1 MKRSL
6 ILVLS
11 MFLTFI
17 VAPSAKADLT
27 FNGDVSCPADHPVK
41 GSEVNATT
49 GERFTH
55 CSTETAWSAYLIGGD
70 LLEAYNNSG
79 GTLDITEAV
88 TQYRQEQQSISDQR
102 AKAEADAIAEANAN
116 PGQQICKT
124 WSYTSTYN
132 GSGGGGV
139 CTTTPVQAKSID
151 NTLAAAKI
159 AEIRARLEADPQYA
173 TLRRAEAN
181 ATTGINIVI
190 DYSAAERAAA
200 LDQWAI
206 NMAGNELAKA
216 AASKKAAKNPGLR
229 VCSDWAVGEQTGQQ
243 CDYVPVALTSKAIL
257 TSVTDQLDGLEL
269 SAALDKKVNKFVKV
283 VDIAIPNT
291 TSAKAVTIPKAPKG
305 MSQVIT
311 VENPDDCSAKGR
323 KVKIDKGALCEIS
336 IALTV
341 AEGIDVNFAQTI
353 KRN

>member
-17 VAPSAKADLT
+17 VIPATQANVSFD
-27 FNGDVSCPADHPVK
+27 GDVSCPADFPIK
-41 GSEVNATT
+41 YGESNADGSYKTVCHTDTYHQAN
-49 GERFTH
+49 
-55 CSTETAWSAYLIGGD
+55 LIGGD
-70 LLEAYNNSG
+70 VFQNYVNSG
-79 GTLDITEAV
+79 GTLDISQAI

-102 AKAEADAIAEANAN
+102 ANAEAQALAEANAN
-116 PGQQICKT
+116 PGQEVCKT
-124 WSYTSTYN
+124 WSYTSTFN
-132 GSGGGGV
+132 GSGGGGTCV
-139 CTTTPVQAKSID
+139 TIPLAARAID
-151 NTLAAAKI
+151 NTVAANKI
-159 AEIRARLEADPQYA
+159 AEIRAQLEADPQYA
-173 TLRRAEAN
+173 TLRY
-181 ATTGINIVI
+181 GIGNQTF
-190 DYSAAERAAA
+190 DYSPAERAAL
-200 LDQWAI
+200 LDQWAA
-206 NMAGNELAKA
+206 NMAGNELAKI

-229 VCSDWAVGEQTGQQ
+229 VCSDWVVGSQNGQQ

-257 TSVTDQLDGLEL
+257 ASVTEQLDGLEL
-269 SAALDKKVNKFVKV
+269 TAALDKKVNKFVKA
-283 VDIAIPNT
+283 VDVAIPNT
-291 TSAKAVTIPKAPKG
+291 TSAKTVTIPKAPKG
-305 MSQVIT
+305 MSQVVT

>member
-17 VAPSAKADLT
+17 VVPATQANVSFD
-27 FNGDVSCPADHPVK
+27 GDVSCPADFPIK
-41 GSEVNATT
+41 YGESNADGSYKTVCHTDTYHQAN
-49 GERFTH
+49 
-55 CSTETAWSAYLIGGD
+55 LIGGD
-70 LLEAYNNSG
+70 VFQNYVNSG
-79 GTLDITEAV
+79 GTLDISQAI

-102 AKAEADAIAEANAN
+102 ANAEAQALAEANAN
-116 PGQQICKT
+116 PGQEVCKT
-124 WSYTSTYN
+124 WSYTSTFN
-132 GSGGGGV
+132 GSGGGGTCV
-139 CTTTPVQAKSID
+139 TIPLAARAID
-151 NTLAAAKI
+151 NTVAANKI
-159 AEIRARLEADPQYA
+159 AEIRAQLEADPQYA
-173 TLRRAEAN
+173 TLRY
-181 ATTGINIVI
+181 GIGNQTF
-190 DYSAAERAAA
+190 DYSPAERAAL
-200 LDQWAI
+200 LDQWAA
-206 NMAGNELAKA
+206 NMAGNELAKI

-229 VCSDWAVGEQTGQQ
+229 VCSDWAVGDQKGQQ

-257 TSVTDQLDGLEL
+257 ASVTEQLDDLEL
-269 SAALDKKVNKFVKV
+269 TAALDKKVNKFVKA
-283 VDIAIPNT
+283 VDVAIPNT
-291 TSAKAVTIPKAPKG
+291 TSAKTVTIPKAPKG
-305 MSQVIT
+305 MSQVVT

>member
-17 VAPSAKADLT
+17 VVPATQANVSFD
-27 FNGDVSCPADHPVK
+27 GDVSCPADFPIK
-41 GSEVNATT
+41 YGESNADGSYKTVCHTDTYHQAN
-49 GERFTH
+49 
-55 CSTETAWSAYLIGGD
+55 LIGGD
-70 LLEAYNNSG
+70 VFQNYVNSG
-79 GTLDITEAV
+79 GTLDISQAI

-102 AKAEADAIAEANAN
+102 ANAEAQALAEANAN
-116 PGQQICKT
+116 PGQEVCKT
-124 WSYTSTYN
+124 WSYTSTFY
-132 GSGGGGV
+132 GSGGGGTCV
-139 CTTTPVQAKSID
+139 TIPLAARAID
-151 NTLAAAKI
+151 NTVAANKI
-159 AEIRARLEADPQYA
+159 AEIRAQLEADPQYA
-173 TLRRAEAN
+173 TLRY
-181 ATTGINIVI
+181 GIGNQTF
-190 DYSAAERAAA
+190 DYSPAERAAL
-200 LDQWAI
+200 LDQWAA
-206 NMAGNELAKA
+206 NMAGNELAKI

-229 VCSDWAVGEQTGQQ
+229 VCSDWVVGSQNGQQ

-257 TSVTDQLDGLEL
+257 ASVTEQLDGLEL
-269 SAALDKKVNKFVKV
+269 TAALDKKVNKFVKA
-283 VDIAIPNT
+283 VDVAIPNT
-291 TSAKAVTIPKAPKG
+291 TSAKTVTIPKAPKG
-305 MSQVIT
+305 MSQVVT

>member
-17 VAPSAKADLT
+17 VVPATQANVSFD
-27 FNGDVSCPADHPVK
+27 GDVSCPADFPIK
-41 GSEVNATT
+41 YGESNADGSYKTVCHTDTYHQAN
-49 GERFTH
+49 
-55 CSTETAWSAYLIGGD
+55 LIGGD
-70 LLEAYNNSG
+70 VFQNYVNSG
-79 GTLDITEAV
+79 GTLDISQAI

-102 AKAEADAIAEANAN
+102 ANAEAQALAEANAN
-116 PGQQICKT
+116 PGQEVCKT
-124 WSYTSTYN
+124 WSYTSTFN
-132 GSGGGGV
+132 GSGGGGTCV
-139 CTTTPVQAKSID
+139 TIPLAARAID
-151 NTLAAAKI
+151 NTVAANKI
-159 AEIRARLEADPQYA
+159 AEIRAQLEADPQYA
-173 TLRRAEAN
+173 TLRY
-181 ATTGINIVI
+181 GIGNQTF
-190 DYSAAERAAA
+190 DYSPAERAAL
-200 LDQWAI
+200 LDQWAA
-206 NMAGNELAKA
+206 NMAGNELAKI

-229 VCSDWAVGEQTGQQ
+229 VCSDWVVGSQNGQQ

-257 TSVTDQLDGLEL
+257 ASVTEQLDGLEL
-269 SAALDKKVNKFVKV
+269 TAALDKKVNKFVKA
-283 VDIAIPNT
+283 VDVAIPNT

-305 MSQVIT
+305 MSQVVT

>member
-17 VAPSAKADLT
+17 VVPATQANVSFD
-27 FNGDVSCPADHPVK
+27 GDVSCPADFPIK
-41 GSEVNATT
+41 YGESNADGSYKTVCHTDTYHQAN
-49 GERFTH
+49 
-55 CSTETAWSAYLIGGD
+55 LIGGD
-70 LLEAYNNSG
+70 VFQNYVNSG
-79 GTLDITEAV
+79 GTLDISQAI

-102 AKAEADAIAEANAN
+102 ANAEAQALAEANAN
-116 PGQQICKT
+116 PGQEVCKT
-124 WSYTSTYN
+124 WSYTSTFN
-132 GSGGGGV
+132 GSGGGGTCV
-139 CTTTPVQAKSID
+139 TIPLAARAID
-151 NTLAAAKI
+151 NTVAANKI
-159 AEIRARLEADPQYA
+159 AEIRAQLEADPQYA
-173 TLRRAEAN
+173 TLRY
-181 ATTGINIVI
+181 GIGNQTF
-190 DYSAAERAAA
+190 DYSPAERAAL
-200 LDQWAI
+200 LDQWAA
-206 NMAGNELAKA
+206 NMAGNELAKI

-229 VCSDWAVGEQTGQQ
+229 VCSDWVVGSQNGQQ

-257 TSVTDQLDGLEL
+257 ASVTEQLDGLEL
-269 SAALDKKVNKFVKV
+269 TAALYKKVNKFVKA
-283 VDIAIPNT
+283 VDVAIPNT
-291 TSAKAVTIPKAPKG
+291 TSAKTVTIPKAPKG
-305 MSQVIT
+305 MSQVVT

>member
-17 VAPSAKADLT
+17 VVPATQANVSFD
-27 FNGDVSCPADHPVK
+27 GDVSCPADFPIK
-41 GSEVNATT
+41 YGESNADGSYKTVCHTDTYHQAN
-49 GERFTH
+49 
-55 CSTETAWSAYLIGGD
+55 LIGGD
-70 LLEAYNNSG
+70 VFQNYVNSG
-79 GTLDITEAV
+79 GTLDISQAI

-102 AKAEADAIAEANAN
+102 TNAEAQALAEANAN
-116 PGQQICKT
+116 PGQEVCKT
-124 WSYTSTYN
+124 WSYTSTFN
-132 GSGGGGV
+132 GSGGGGTCV
-139 CTTTPVQAKSID
+139 TIPLAARAID
-151 NTLAAAKI
+151 NTVAANKI
-159 AEIRARLEADPQYA
+159 AEIRAQLEADPQYA
-173 TLRRAEAN
+173 TLRY
-181 ATTGINIVI
+181 GIGNQTF
-190 DYSAAERAAA
+190 DYSPAERAAL
-200 LDQWAI
+200 LDQWAA
-206 NMAGNELAKA
+206 NMAGNELAKI

-229 VCSDWAVGEQTGQQ
+229 VCSDWVVGSQNGQQ

-257 TSVTDQLDGLEL
+257 ASVTEQLDGLEL
-269 SAALDKKVNKFVKV
+269 TAALDKKVNKFVKA
-283 VDIAIPNT
+283 VDVAIPNT
-291 TSAKAVTIPKAPKG
+291 TSAKTVTIPKAPKG
-305 MSQVIT
+305 MSQVVT

>member
-17 VAPSAKADLT
+17 VVPATQANVSFD
-27 FNGDVSCPADHPVK
+27 GDVSCPADFPIK
-41 GSEVNATT
+41 YGESNADGSYKTVCHTDTYHQAN
-49 GERFTH
+49 
-55 CSTETAWSAYLIGGD
+55 LIGGD
-70 LLEAYNNSG
+70 VFQNYVNSG
-79 GTLDITEAV
+79 GTLDISQAI

-102 AKAEADAIAEANAN
+102 ANAEAQALAEANAN
-116 PGQQICKT
+116 PGQEVCKT
-124 WSYTSTYN
+124 WSYTSTFN
-132 GSGGGGV
+132 GSGGGGTCV
-139 CTTTPVQAKSID
+139 TIPLAARAID
-151 NTLAAAKI
+151 NTVAANKI
-159 AEIRARLEADPQYA
+159 AEIRSQLEADPQYA
-173 TLRRAEAN
+173 TLRY
-181 ATTGINIVI
+181 GIGNQTF
-190 DYSAAERAAA
+190 DYSPAERAAL
-200 LDQWAI
+200 LDQWAA
-206 NMAGNELAKA
+206 NMAGNELAKI

-229 VCSDWAVGEQTGQQ
+229 VCSDWVVGSQNGQQ

-257 TSVTDQLDGLEL
+257 ASVTDQLDGLEL
-269 SAALDKKVNKFVKV
+269 TAALDKKVNKFVKA
-283 VDIAIPNT
+283 VDVAIPNT
-291 TSAKAVTIPKAPKG
+291 TSAKTVTIPKAPKG
-305 MSQVIT
+305 MSQVVT

>member
-17 VAPSAKADLT
+17 VVPATQANVSFD
-27 FNGDVSCPADHPVK
+27 GDVSCPADFPIK
-41 GSEVNATT
+41 YGESNADGSYKTVCHTDTYHQAN
-49 GERFTH
+49 
-55 CSTETAWSAYLIGGD
+55 LIGGD
-70 LLEAYNNSG
+70 VFQNYVNSG
-79 GTLDITEAV
+79 GTLDISQAI

-102 AKAEADAIAEANAN
+102 ANAEAQALAEANAN
-116 PGQQICKT
+116 PGQEVCKT
-124 WSYTSTYN
+124 WSYTSTFN
-132 GSGGGGV
+132 GSGGGGTCV
-139 CTTTPVQAKSID
+139 TIPLAARAID
-151 NTLAAAKI
+151 NTVAANKI
-159 AEIRARLEADPQYA
+159 AEIRAQLEADPQYA
-173 TLRRAEAN
+173 TLRY
-181 ATTGINIVI
+181 GIGNQTF
-190 DYSAAERAAA
+190 DYSPAERAAL
-200 LDQWAI
+200 LDQWAA
-206 NMAGNELAKA
+206 NMAGNELAKI

-229 VCSDWAVGEQTGQQ
+229 VCSDWVVGSQNGQQ

-257 TSVTDQLDGLEL
+257 ASVTEQLDDLEL
-269 SAALDKKVNKFVKV
+269 TAALDKKVNKFVKA
-283 VDIAIPNT
+283 VDVAIPNT
-291 TSAKAVTIPKAPKG
+291 TSAKTVTIPKAPKG
-305 MSQVIT
+305 MSQVVT